1 MGELTSAGFVIR
13 RLDEIITLMDAGM
26 RAIYG
31 SDINTDP
38 DSPDGQM
45 IGIFSEALADLEE
58 LSGEMWRQMDPD
70 YASGPNL
77 DRIVAFA
84 GLRRDLSAP
93 SLLKSVI
100 LGGSPNIPIPA
111 DSVVY
116 DQSGEYW
123 RSLRMVKLDANG
135 SARTD
140 FQSVDSGAF
149 AVGSNVE
156 LTIASGVTGWRSAVT
171 SSASILGTNEETDPD
186 LRARFY
192 VSRERAADDDRAAM
206 EGNLRA
212 LNGVDDAVV
221 YENYNDTIDA
231 DGVNPH
237 SINAVID
244 GGNPEEIGNVIL
256 RLKPAGCGMQGATIV
271 YIIDQYFRS
280 RPIYFDRPTQDMV
293 YVHAEVTRRA
303 NFTDINTQ
311 GIKEEI
317 AALRLKI
324 GEPVIRT
331 ELYAVMYQIPGFI
344 VTALRI
350 GLDPAHLA
358 EADIQPGPR
367 EKAVFDVAN
376 IEIVVV

>member
-13 RLDEIITLMDAGM
+13 RLDEIVTRMDAGM

-84 GLRRDLSAP
+84 GVRRELSVP
-93 SLLKSVI
+93 SLLRSVI
-100 LGGSPNIPIPA
+100 LGGSPGIPIPA
-111 DSVVY
+111 DSMVY
-116 DQSGEYW
+116 DQSEEFW
-123 RSLRMVKLDANG
+123 RSLRMVVLDANG
-135 SARTD
+135 SARVD

-156 LTIASGVTGWRSAVT
+156 LTIASGVTGWHSAVT
-171 SSASILGTNEETDPD
+171 STASVLGTNEETDPD

-192 VSRERAADDDRAAM
+192 VSRERTADDDRAAL

-221 YENYNDTIDA
+221 YENWGEEIDA

-244 GGNPEEIGNVIL
+244 GGNPEEIANIIL
-256 RLKPAGCGMQGATIV
+256 RLKPAGTGMQGATII

-293 YVHAEVTRRA
+293 YVYAEVRRRA
-303 NFTDINTQ
+303 NFTDINEE
-311 GIKEEI
+311 GIKKKL
-317 AALRLKI
+317 AAQRFKI

-331 ELYAVMYQIPGFI
+331 ELYGVMYQVPGF
-344 VTALRI
+344 VVSTLRI

-367 EKAVFDVAN
+367 EICVFDVAN

>member
-1 MGELTSAGFVIR
+1 MGQLTSAGFVIR
-13 RLDEIITLMDAGM
+13 RLDEIIATMDAGM

-31 SDINTDP
+31 SDISTNP
-38 DSPDGQM
+38 DDPDGQM

-70 YASGPNL
+70 YATGPNL

-84 GLRRDLSAP
+84 GVRRYQSEPSVLR
-93 SLLKSVI
+93 SVI
-100 LGGSPNIPIPA
+100 LGGNPATPIPA
-111 DSVVY
+111 DSTVY

-123 RSLRMVKLDANG
+123 RSLRQVKLDANG
-135 SARTD
+135 SARVD

-171 SSASILGTNEETDPD
+171 STASELGTNEETDPD
-186 LRARFY
+186 LRSRFY
-192 VSRERAADDDRAAM
+192 VSRERTADDDRAAL

-221 YENYNDTIDA
+221 YENWTDTIDA

-237 SINAVID
+237 SINAVVD
-244 GGNPEEIGNVIL
+244 GGDPEEIAQQIL
-256 RLKPAGCGMQGATIV
+256 RLKPAGCGMQGATTV
-271 YIIDQYFRS
+271 YIIDQYYRS
-280 RPIYFDRPTQDMV
+280 RAIYFDRPTQDMV
-293 YVHAEVTRRA
+293 YVYAEVTRRA
-303 NFTDINTQ
+303 NFTDINED
-311 GIKEEI
+311 GIKD
-317 AALRLKI
+317 ALAGIKFKI

-331 ELYAVMYQIPGFI
+331 ELYATMYSVPGFI
-344 VTALRI
+344 VTKLTI
-350 GLDPAHLA
+350 GLDPAALA

-367 EKAVFDVAN
+367 EMCIIDAAN
-376 IEIVVV
+376 VDIVVL

>member
-13 RLDEIITLMDAGM
+13 RLDEIVTRMDAGM

-84 GLRRDLSAP
+84 GIRRDQSAP
-93 SLLKSVI
+93 SVLRSVI

-116 DQSGEYW
+116 DQSGEFW
-123 RSLRMVKLDANG
+123 RSLRMVTLNANG

-156 LTIASGVTGWRSAVT
+156 LTISSGVTGWRSAVT
-171 SSASILGTNEETDPD
+171 STASELGTNEETDPD

-192 VSRERAADDDRAAM
+192 VSRERAADDDRAAL

-212 LNGVDDAVV
+212 LNGVEDAVV
-221 YENYNDTIDA
+221 YENYDDTIDA
-231 DGVNPH
+231 EGVNPH
-237 SINAVID
+237 SINAVIE
-244 GGNPEEIGNVIL
+244 GGDPADIGNIIL
-256 RLKPAGCGMQGATIV
+256 RLKPAGCGMQGATTV

-293 YVHAEVTRRA
+293 YVYAEVKRRS
-303 NFTDINTQ
+303 NFTDINEE

-317 AALRLKI
+317 AAQRMKI

-331 ELYAVMYQIPGFI
+331 ELYAVMYRVPGFI
-344 VTALRI
+344 VSVLRI

-358 EADIQPGPR
+358 EVDIQPGPR
-367 EKAVFDVAN
+367 EICVFDVAN